1 MNIVLKNRGKKG
13 KFMQKTSSKSVIGK
27 LINLFDTKFEI
38 TRENENRFYFD
49 NAYYSPD
56 LVFRNKN
63 GKIIALIEVEQGTRK
78 HIVGGIVTADYCM
91 GLLKEK
97 PVFCLLAL
105 AEDDLKDYKK
115 REKMLM
121 QYIKHINK
129 VVIGDFGDIRDFL
142 AKL

>member
-1 MNIVLKNRGKKG
+1 
-13 KFMQKTSSKSVIGK
+13 MQKTNSKLVIEK
-27 LINLFDTKFEI
+27 LINLFETKFEI
-38 TRENENRFYFD
+38 TRENENKFYFD
-49 NAYYSPD
+49 DAYYSPD

-78 HIVGGIVTADYCM
+78 HIVGGIITADYCM

-97 PVFCLLAL
+97 PIFCLIAL
-105 AEDDLKDYKK
+105 SERDLKDYKK

-121 QYIKHINK
+121 QYIRHIKK
-129 VVIGDFGDIRDFL
+129 VVMGDFNDIKNFL